1 MATVR
6 PRGRD
11 GRGPVTG
18 RCQEAEGDVSGIR
31 GHRAVAVAGLA
42 GVAGWARTVMPARCR
57 LGRRVVWTVLAYL
70 ACMAT
75 LWVPAVAQAPVASA
89 ASNGAWSIYP
99 YRAPDA
105 AGAGRTLFDLSVRPG
120 QSVEDAFTLSNATAH
135 QVRLLVY
142 PADAY
147 DVSSGGGF
155 ALRGEGQRN
164 VGVGQWIHLPASV
177 SHGYV
182 LAAGSA
188 VTVPF
193 TIVVPADATP
203 GDHAGGIVALD
214 VAGEPSPGSH
224 VQFQVH
230 RGVGVRVYLHVL
242 GPVRPALAVT
252 DVDAGPSVPPFA
264 FVTGSSSA
272 SIRFDVVNTGNTLF
286 PKVRVTAY
294 ATDAFGRTVET
305 FRPTVLTT
313 VLPGSR
319 ETVTEPTWRGLPFAG
334 PVTVHV
340 AVAAA
345 GVERTATAGFWVV
358 PWLLIVL
365 VVAVVVAAVL
375 WAVRRRRRR
384 KAGGARA
391 AGQRPGPGGGTT
403 GAGGG
408 ASEARR
414 EGEAQVLEAQEEAAE
429 DQRDAHGRDRPA
441 EPAR

>member
-1 MATVR
+1 
-6 PRGRD
+6 
-11 GRGPVTG
+11 
-18 RCQEAEGDVSGIR
+18 
-31 GHRAVAVAGLA
+31 
-42 GVAGWARTVMPARCR
+42 
-57 LGRRVVWTVLAYL
+57 VVWTAL
-70 ACMAT
+70 ACMAAA
-75 LWVPAVAQAPVASA
+75 WIPAVAQAPVASA

-99 YRAPDA
+99 YRAPGA

-164 VGVGQWIHLPASV
+164 VGVGRWIHLPAPV
-177 SHGYV
+177 SHGYT

-214 VAGEPSPGSH
+214 VAGAPSRGSP

-242 GPVRPALAVT
+242 GPVRPALAVA

-264 FVTGSSSA
+264 FATGSSSA
-272 SIRFDVVNTGNTLF
+272 SVRFDVVNTGNTLF

-305 FRPTVLTT
+305 FPPTVLTT

-340 AVAAA
+340 TVAAA

-365 VVAVVVAAVL
+365 VVAVVVAVVL
-375 WAVRRRRRR
+375 WAVRRRR
-384 KAGGARA
+384 KAGGTRA
-391 AGQRPGPGGGTT
+391 AGRRPGRGGGT
-403 GAGGG
+403 
-408 ASEARR
+408 SEARR
-414 EGEAQVLEAQEEAAE
+414 EGKAQVLEAQEEAAE
-429 DQRDAHGRDRPA
+429 DGRDARGRDQPA
-441 EPAR
+441 KPAR